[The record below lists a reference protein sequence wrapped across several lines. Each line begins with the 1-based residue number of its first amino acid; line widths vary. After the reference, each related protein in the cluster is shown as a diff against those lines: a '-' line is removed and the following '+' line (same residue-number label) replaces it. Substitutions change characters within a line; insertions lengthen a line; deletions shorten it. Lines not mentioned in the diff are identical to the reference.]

1 MRNLKHRSKAQLGQI
16 VKVLKG
22 RDAGMYCVV
31 TNLID
36 DRYVLV
42 ADGQRHKFDA
52 PKRKNIQH
60 LEFIPFISNEVVHS
74 LQDIG
79 RVTNAKLRY
88 AVEAYVKSINI
99 NAEEKGDC
107 ISG

>member
-1 MRNLKHRSKAQLGQI
+1 MKHRSKAQLGQI

-22 RDAGMYCVV
+22 RDVNTYCVV
-31 TNLID
+31 IELID
-36 DRYVLV
+36 DRHVLV
-42 ADGQRHKFDA
+42 ADGLKHKFDS
-52 PKRKNIQH
+52 PKRKNVQH

-74 LQDIG
+74 LQDSN

-99 NAEEKGDC
+99 NAEEKGD
-107 ISG
+107 